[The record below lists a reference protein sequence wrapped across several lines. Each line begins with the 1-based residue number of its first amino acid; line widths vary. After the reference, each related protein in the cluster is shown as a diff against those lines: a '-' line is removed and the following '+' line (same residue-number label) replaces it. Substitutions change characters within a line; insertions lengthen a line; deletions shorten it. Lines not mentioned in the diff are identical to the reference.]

1 MSYNYPVVTYPY
13 PYQPVWY
20 YYDKSRVN
28 SSHGSGDKK
37 FYQYHS
43 SEKVQKNEAARV
55 VRNKRKKL
63 DIKVEDEE
71 YPSDQSVDNFHQ
83 SDSVTKRRDRKRER
97 KLRPQEGHKNEP
109 FSFS

>member
-1 MSYNYPVVTYPY
+1 MGNCLLLPFQWPAYVSER
-13 PYQPVWY
+13 
-20 YYDKSRVN
+20 DLRRSRL
-28 SSHGSGDKK
+28 K
-37 FYQYHS
+37 FYHS
-43 SEKVQKNEAARV
+43 SEKIQKNEAARV

-71 YPSDQSVDNFHQ
+71 YPSDQSVDNFHH